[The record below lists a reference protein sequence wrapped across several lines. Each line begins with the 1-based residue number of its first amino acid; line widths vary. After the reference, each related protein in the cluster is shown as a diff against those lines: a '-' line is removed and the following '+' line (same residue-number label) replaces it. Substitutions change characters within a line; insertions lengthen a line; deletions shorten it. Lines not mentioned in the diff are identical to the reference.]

1 MTFSFLASVPEASEP
16 AIGSGWLVGPG
27 AEEAA
32 WAGPGAWAGP
42 VAQALWF
49 LAALLLPQAPVSALA
64 HLPALA
70 AGSGPVL
77 ALPGSMADVA
87 LKLDLA

>member
-1 MTFSFLASVPEASEP
+1 
-16 AIGSGWLVGPG
+16 
-27 AEEAA
+27 
-32 WAGPGAWAGP
+32 

-87 LKLDLA
+87 LKLDLAWLGLPARHAGSVANCQSASASDFQPVGSFLVLAGPESAMV

>member
-1 MTFSFLASVPEASEP
+1 VTFSFLASVPEASEP

-32 WAGPGAWAGP
+32 WA
-42 VAQALWF
+42 LWF
-49 LAALLLPQAPVSALA
+49 LAALLLPQAPVSALS

-70 AGSGPVL
+70 AGSRPVL
-77 ALPGSMADVA
+77 ALPGSMADAA